1 MARYRNAPIEPA
13 ISDYVEVDSS
23 NGLAY
28 AFGLAERVA
37 HVTRVGRSGLRL
49 RFDDRELVV
58 ADVPPG
64 ICNIIAAAPPRRQRV
79 RSRTTALSEG
89 SRSRMSSRLAAG
101 QSVGIE

>member
-1 MARYRNAPIEPA
+1 MARYKNAPIEPA
-13 ISDYVEVDSS
+13 VSDDVEVESS
-23 NGLAY
+23 NVLAY

-64 ICNIIAAAPPRRQRV
+64 ICNMLRPSFQDND
-79 RSRTTALSEG
+79 ALK
-89 SRSRMSSRLAAG
+89 
-101 QSVGIE
+101 